1 MRENVTLQCG
11 ECKRRNY
18 VTTKN
23 KKKTT
28 GKLQFV
34 TEVVAELKK
43 TSWPSRREVYGT
55 TVVVIVTVMI
65 CALYLWVVDM
75 MLNAGMDRVFR
86 LFE

>member
-1 MRENVTLQCG
+1 VGWFNRF
-11 ECKRRNY
+11 R
-18 VTTKN
+18 
-23 KKKTT
+23 
-28 GKLQFV
+28 QFV

>member
-1 MRENVTLQCG
+1 MGWFTRF
-11 ECKRRNY
+11 R
-18 VTTKN
+18 
-23 KKKTT
+23 
-28 GKLQFV
+28 QFV

-43 TSWPSRREVYGT
+43 TSWPSRREGYGT